1 MTKTLLLNVVPPPK
15 AKPTQGVLGHL
26 GQPIG
31 LALLCLALHG
41 GAQAQALDQ
50 ASANLGRRDT
60 VSWTVVPPSTDNVK
74 PGARLALT
82 LRGEISAGWHVYGFK
97 QLPTGP
103 TPLVVK
109 LDAND
114 VATAAGAPVGS
125 PPVKTHD
132 PSFDL
137 ETQYYSQ
144 AFTVTVPVRIGPHLA
159 AGRQLIPVSVRYQT
173 CDGQICQPP
182 KTVQL
187 SAAIIVRADG

>member
-1 MTKTLLLNVVPPPK
+1 ML
-15 AKPTQGVLGHL
+15 QG
-26 GQPIG
+26 
-31 LALLCLALHG
+31 A
-41 GAQAQALDQ
+41 AQAQTPDW
-50 ASANLGRRDT
+50 ASANPGRRET
-60 VSWTVVPPSTDNVK
+60 VTWTVVPQASDNVK

-82 LRGEISAGWHVYGFK
+82 LRGEVSAGWHVYGFR

-109 LDAND
+109 LDPND

-125 PPVKTHD
+125 PPVKVHD

-144 AFTVTVPVRIGPHLA
+144 AFTVIVPVRVGPHLA

-187 SAAIIVRADG
+187 SAAITVRADG